1 MIDGQEVQWYNDDG
15 GLISWCDSVELE
27 RGPRAVAGV
36 TDEAGQL
43 DPPPDPQHPVIIIN
57 QDSSRHNGKAADRLI
72 EPDSL

>member
-15 GLISWCDSVELE
+15 GLISWGDSVE

-43 DPPPDPQHPVIIIN
+43 DPPAPQHPVIIIN
-57 QDSSRHNGKAADRLI
+57 QDWSRHNGKAADRLI